1 MSGFLA
7 RARHHVGFQ
16 IGAVLLLLFV
26 GTALVSL
33 FWTPYPAEE
42 LQMRFKLLPSRGSW
56 SARRPRSP
64 SG

>member
-26 GTALVSL
+26 GIHNSWDTVVYLVVD
-33 FWTPYPAEE
+33 
-42 LQMRFKLLPSRGSW
+42 
-56 SARRPRSP
+56 ARRDNVTT
-64 SG
+64 